1 MEIDVM
7 LCNYAEAS
15 PDGKLYI
22 TGGGIANS
30 TVQPQGP
37 IVVNLALGATIR
49 VPYTATNQHHRFE
62 MVIAHEDGDLVQATN
77 ADGSP
82 AGDLR
87 VTMDF
92 NMGRPP
98 QLTPGGT
105 QTVPLALNMM
115 GLLLPKLGLY
125 TFQLSIDGTETK
137 RLPLTVTALPT
148 GPMFPGTGPTAIP

>member
-1 MEIDVM
+1 MHGSGGKATVDPAANQA
-7 LCNYAEAS
+7 LTAAQTALAAAQTAS
-15 PDGKLYI
+15 RA
-22 TGGGIANS
+22 T
-30 TVQPQGP
+30 
-37 IVVNLALGATIR
+37 IVINLALGATIR
-49 VPYTATNQHHRFE
+49 VPYTATNQPHKFE

-77 ADGSP
+77 TDGSP

-105 QTVPLALNMM
+105 QTVPLALNMI